1 MIKRSTLDN
10 GIRVLS
16 EQVPGCHSVSLGIW
30 VNNGS
35 RHEPAELSGISHF
48 IEHMLFKGSERRS
61 AQDVAR
67 QVDSVG
73 AHLNGFTSRE
83 FSCYFIKI
91 LAEKLP
97 MAVELLGELLCSP
110 KFDLDDIEKERKVIL
125 QEIAMIE
132 DNPEDLIHDQFASA
146 FWADHPLGR
155 PVIGTPASVAAI
167 DRDQMLH
174 FMGQRYV
181 GDNLCVVAA
190 GALDHA
196 ELVGLA
202 AQAFADLP
210 PVGVEPVAVAPVVS
224 RTIEVRH
231 RDLEQVQV
239 CLGVEGLP
247 QNHEDRYG
255 TYLLNTILGGNMS
268 SRLFQSVRE
277 ELGLAYSVYS
287 YHHNHSDSGA
297 FIVYAGAAAPDA
309 PRVTRLILDEMD
321 RLRREPVSRD
331 ELQSARDYLKGSMLL
346 ALESTDNRM
355 SRLAKNEL
363 FLRGDGISLEQ
374 SRAMIDA
381 VSVAQIQ
388 ALAQRLF
395 IDRTLNLQVAGKVD
409 EDAFPASDICFSN
422 PS

>member
-1 MIKRSTLDN
+1 
-10 GIRVLS
+10 
-16 EQVPGCHSVSLGIW
+16 
-30 VNNGS
+30 
-35 RHEPAELSGISHF
+35 
-48 IEHMLFKGSERRS
+48 
-61 AQDVAR
+61 
-67 QVDSVG
+67 
-73 AHLNGFTSRE
+73 
-83 FSCYFIKI
+83 
-91 LAEKLP
+91 
-97 MAVELLGELLCSP
+97 
-110 KFDLDDIEKERKVIL
+110 
-125 QEIAMIE
+125 MIE

-297 FIVYAGAAAPDA
+297 FIVYAGAAAADA